1 MNYEV
6 ISTLREATG
15 SYRTYSALIKLQPWF
30 LSLPWKTC
38 LRQNSSLGSC
48 ACSEGPALG
57 QNTLMM
63 MMMMMIFTSR
73 GEGWLGFPDLWSGQK
88 PWWNW
93 YLTPVVNFGE
103 VLKVAASQIHC
114 PHLHAGAPGI
124 YSDLLRSVQMLKREW
139 GAERNGKLPHLS
151 IPSKIAVWVP
161 EFAVEDLPLS
171 RTMALVPEFATK
183 DLSLGR
189 ILWRWWETPYPKN

>member
-1 MNYEV
+1 M
-6 ISTLREATG
+6 
-15 SYRTYSALIKLQPWF
+15 
-30 LSLPWKTC
+30 
-38 LRQNSSLGSC
+38 
-48 ACSEGPALG
+48 
-57 QNTLMM
+57 
-63 MMMMMIFTSR
+63 
-73 GEGWLGFPDLWSGQK
+73 
-88 PWWNW
+88 
-93 YLTPVVNFGE
+93 VNFGE

-171 RTMALVPEFATK
+171 RTAALVPEVAVK
-183 DLSLGR
+183 DLPLGR
-189 ILWRWWETPYPKN
+189 ILDDDDDDDRLLKECIIIANNNLYLK